1 MVCNY
6 FTGIHLEQQITYST
20 ALMHNLCLKGI
31 SQRPINSNTLNIYE
45 FFGIS
50 ALDFEEFCFYFV

>member
-31 SQRPINSNTLNIYE
+31 SQYSDLLIVTR
-45 FFGIS
+45 
-50 ALDFEEFCFYFV
+50 